1 MITDKCCNSFEN
13 QFLLESFGV
22 FFLAPALD
30 KIMASVKLLL
40 KSNQTVIITASCH
53 AIGVRGRDIF
63 FIHSP
68 FIQQEIRIWHKV
80 GCFAHLSTALL
91 YFELKS
97 HEKELIWASTSVGD
111 LQMFASKCP
120 GKYTECASK
129 CLRLSVFI
137 WGHCVILTKRQ
148 SSEYGWSC
156 NYELFKIWTAQDHLF

>member
-1 MITDKCCNSFEN
+1 MSCNRCQGER
-13 QFLLESFGV
+13 
-22 FFLAPALD
+22 
-30 KIMASVKLLL
+30 
-40 KSNQTVIITASCH
+40 H
-53 AIGVRGRDIF
+53 IF
-63 FIHSP
+63 CIHSP
-68 FIQQEIRIWHKV
+68 FIQQEIRILHKV

-137 WGHCVILTKRQ
+137 SGHCFILTKGQRG
-148 SSEYGWSC
+148 EYGWSC
-156 NYELFKIWTAQDHLF
+156 NYELFKIWTEQNHLF